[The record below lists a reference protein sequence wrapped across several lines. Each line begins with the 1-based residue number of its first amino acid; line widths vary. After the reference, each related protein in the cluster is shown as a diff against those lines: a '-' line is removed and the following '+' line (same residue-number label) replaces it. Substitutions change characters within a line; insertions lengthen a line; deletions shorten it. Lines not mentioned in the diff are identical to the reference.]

1 MRQRADG
8 SRMVDWVS
16 ALLGAALIRLTVAGT
31 VLVSFRFVW
40 SGQYVLAAALLAP
53 LLGILGWYGM
63 ESFLRSEKPV
73 FDDGWK

>member
-1 MRQRADG
+1 
-8 SRMVDWVS
+8 MVDWVS

-53 LLGILGWYGM
+53 LLGTLGWYGA